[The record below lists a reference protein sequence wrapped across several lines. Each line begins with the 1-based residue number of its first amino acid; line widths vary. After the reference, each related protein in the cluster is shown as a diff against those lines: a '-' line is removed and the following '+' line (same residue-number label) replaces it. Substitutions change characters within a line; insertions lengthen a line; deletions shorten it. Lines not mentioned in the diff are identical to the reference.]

1 MIANKN
7 VNAIAINRQIY
18 GKNAIK
24 IPPPESGSR
33 NLA

>member
-7 VNAIAINRQIY
+7 VNTIAINRQID

-24 IPPPESGSR
+24 IPPPASGSR